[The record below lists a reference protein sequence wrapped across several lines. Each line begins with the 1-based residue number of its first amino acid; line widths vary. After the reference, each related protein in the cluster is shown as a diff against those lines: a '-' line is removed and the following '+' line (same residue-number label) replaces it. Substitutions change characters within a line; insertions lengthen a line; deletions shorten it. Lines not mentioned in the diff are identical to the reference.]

1 MNKSTVKGLHH
12 VAINVKDID
21 TCIKFYQA
29 LGMTVV
35 RTWGEGAQ
43 AGAMLD
49 MGDGS
54 ILEVFADGDGKG
66 TVGVIGHFALLV
78 EDADAAYRTALEAGA
93 SPDPGWEPQ
102 DIVIGSQP
110 PYPVRV
116 AFVFSPTGER
126 VEFFQVK

>member
-12 VAINVKDID
+12 VALTVADLD
-21 TCIKFYQA
+21 ACTAFYRA
-29 LGMTVV
+29 LGMTPL
-35 RTWGEGAQ
+35 RSWGEGSS

-54 ILEVFADGDGKG
+54 ILEIFADGDGKG
-66 TVGVIGHFALLV
+66 TQGAVNHIALDV
-78 EDADAAYRTALEAGA
+78 EDADAAYAAALQAGA
-93 SPDPGWEPQ
+93 APQPGWEPR

-110 PYPVRV
+110 PYPARV